1 MWTVKKK
8 VILLSCLGV
17 IPFYSDILINL
28 INNFYNVK
36 LFQQIN
42 LISYFYGAL
51 ISCFL
56 CGMQWIKFIDK
67 KKKNLY
73 IPMIPTILL
82 WISFFFLD
90 EIFFQLTVIISLL
103 WCLIID
109 ISILKQV
116 NKQWF
121 KKMRIIIT
129 LTAILPLIYNL
140 FINKIN
146 KI

>member
-1 MWTVKKK
+1 MLTVKKK
-8 VILLSCLGV
+8 IILLSCLGL
-17 IPFYSDILINL
+17 IPFYSNIFLDL

-42 LISYFYGAL
+42 LVSYFYGAL
-51 ISCFL
+51 ISSFL

-67 KKKNLY
+67 KKKILY
-73 IPMIPTILL
+73 IPMIPSILL

-90 EIFFQLTVIISLL
+90 KIFFQLTVIISLL

-116 NKQWF
+116 NKKWF

-129 LTAILPLIYNL
+129 LTAILPLLYNL

>member
-1 MWTVKKK
+1 MLTVKKK

-36 LFQQIN
+36 LFEQIN
-42 LISYFYGAL
+42 LVSYFYGAL
-51 ISCFL
+51 ISSFL
-56 CGMQWIKFIDK
+56 CGMQWIKFIDN

-73 IPMIPTILL
+73 IPMIPSILL

-90 EIFFQLTVIISLL
+90 KIFFQLTVIISLL
-103 WCLIID
+103 WCLIVD
-109 ISILKQV
+109 ISILKRV
-116 NKQWF
+116 NKRWF

-129 LTAILPLIYNL
+129 FAAILPLLYNL

>member
-1 MWTVKKK
+1 MLSVKKN
-8 VILLSCLGV
+8 VIFLSCFGV
-17 IPFYSDILINL
+17 IPFYSDIFINL
-28 INNFYNVK
+28 INDFYNIK
-36 LFQQIN
+36 LFQKIN
-42 LISYFYGAL
+42 LVSYFYGAL

-56 CGMQWIKFIDK
+56 CGMQWVKFIDI

-73 IPMIPTILL
+73 IPMIPSILL

-90 EIFFQLTVIISLL
+90 KIFFQLTVIISLL
-103 WCLIID
+103 WCLIVD
-109 ISILKQV
+109 ISILKRV
-116 NKQWF
+116 NKRWF

-129 LTAILPLIYNL
+129 FAAILPLLYNL

>member
-1 MWTVKKK
+1 MLTVKKK
-8 VILLSCLGV
+8 VILLSCLGI

-36 LFQQIN
+36 LFEQIN
-42 LISYFYGAL
+42 LVSYFYGAL
-51 ISCFL
+51 ISSFL

-67 KKKNLY
+67 KKIILY
-73 IPMIPTILL
+73 IPMIPSILL

-90 EIFFQLTVIISLL
+90 KIFFQLTVIISLL
-103 WCLIID
+103 WCLIVD
-109 ISILKQV
+109 ISILKRV
-116 NKQWF
+116 NKRWF

-129 LTAILPLIYNL
+129 FAAILPLLYNL

>member
-1 MWTVKKK
+1 MLTVKKK
-8 VILLSCLGV
+8 VILLSCLGI

-28 INNFYNVK
+28 INNFYNAK
-36 LFQQIN
+36 LFERIN
-42 LISYFYGAL
+42 LVSYFYGAL
-51 ISCFL
+51 ISSFL

-67 KKKNLY
+67 KKKILY
-73 IPMIPTILL
+73 IPMIPSILL

-90 EIFFQLTVIISLL
+90 KIFFQLTVIISLL
-103 WCLIID
+103 WCLIVD
-109 ISILKQV
+109 ISILKRV
-116 NKQWF
+116 NKRWF

-129 LTAILPLIYNL
+129 FAAILPLLYNL

>member
-1 MWTVKKK
+1 
-8 VILLSCLGV
+8 
-17 IPFYSDILINL
+17 
-28 INNFYNVK
+28 
-36 LFQQIN
+36 
-42 LISYFYGAL
+42 
-51 ISCFL
+51 
-56 CGMQWIKFIDK
+56 
-67 KKKNLY
+67 
-73 IPMIPTILL
+73 MIPTILL

-116 NKQWF
+116 NKKWF

-129 LTAILPLIYNL
+129 FTAILPLLYNL

>member
-1 MWTVKKK
+1 MLTVKKK

-17 IPFYSDILINL
+17 IPFYSNLLIIF
-28 INNFYNVK
+28 INNFYNLK
-36 LFQQIN
+36 LFEQIN
-42 LISYFYGAL
+42 LVSFFYGAL
-51 ISCFL
+51 IASFL

-67 KKKNLY
+67 KKKILY
-73 IPMIPTILL
+73 IPMIPSILL

-90 EIFFQLTVIISLL
+90 KIFFQLTVIISLL

-146 KI
+146 RI